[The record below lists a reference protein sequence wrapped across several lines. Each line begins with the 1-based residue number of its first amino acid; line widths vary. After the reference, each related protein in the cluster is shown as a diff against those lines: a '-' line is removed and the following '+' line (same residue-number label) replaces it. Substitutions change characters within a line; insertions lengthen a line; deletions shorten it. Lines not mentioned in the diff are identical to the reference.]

1 MLRCTDMCLSP
12 SASLTSQADA
22 DGDGVADELEEVHA
36 AIWAHRN
43 IYFRLFDY
51 YASLGGDT
59 IGSISVNEWT
69 AFVDE
74 CHLANNKSK
83 FCKRADLDRLF
94 VAVDGVSSGG
104 KKRDKAL
111 ARAEFLQCLVRL
123 AVLKYVQPKL
133 MADVSEAFERLL
145 CEDIEPRLEA
155 VTLQHPNEFRETYC
169 YKREVDQTLKR
180 HEPTLRALF
189 GAISRVGRTASLRS
203 LGPLLT
209 LGDWKQVWAQALAV
223 HRAAMSQFCS
233 SPLLSSDRCSSLT
246 LPPPSPPSLP
256 TPSQLMK
263 CLGIIDADL
272 TEREC
277 NLCFVA
283 SRMAVIDGETDR
295 GKMKEAMVPFEG
307 FCECLVRISVLK
319 ALPIAEELL
328 QAASVMSTPCDD
340 AGQFFHHMRAN
351 EPDKLKLF
359 IEGNAT
365 AWGRSPRQPVQ
376 DCLHGLLCLMIRS
389 IETMVSSEK
398 GGKGFADDLRITGE
412 EMLSWT
418 EQYWQRKEE
427 KMNTKID

>member
-1 MLRCTDMCLSP
+1 MPLACSVCTDMCLSP

-43 IYFRLFDY
+43 TYFRLFDY

-94 VAVDGVSSGG
+94 VAVDGVSGG

-233 SPLLSSDRCSSLT
+233 SPLLSSPLIAVPHS
-246 LPPPSPPSLP
+246 PSPHPP
-256 TPSQLMK
+256 HPH
-263 CLGIIDADL
+263 
-272 TEREC
+272 
-277 NLCFVA
+277 
-283 SRMAVIDGETDR
+283 SRPR
-295 GKMKEAMVPFEG
+295 
-307 FCECLVRISVLK
+307 
-319 ALPIAEELL
+319 
-328 QAASVMSTPCDD
+328 
-340 AGQFFHHMRAN
+340 
-351 EPDKLKLF
+351 
-359 IEGNAT
+359 
-365 AWGRSPRQPVQ
+365 RS
-376 DCLHGLLCLMIRS
+376 
-389 IETMVSSEK
+389 
-398 GGKGFADDLRITGE
+398 
-412 EMLSWT
+412 
-418 EQYWQRKEE
+418 
-427 KMNTKID
+427 